1 MKLKIVLMAVVFCA
15 VATVAHAQG
24 GSVTSGCGDSPE
36 NPTAILALVGSAG
49 GFLAAARN
57 RFLRKK

>member
-1 MKLKIVLMAVVFCA
+1 MKLKISLMAVVFLA
-15 VATVAHAQG
+15 MAAVAHAQG
-24 GSVTSGCGDSPE
+24 GTVSSGCGASPE

-57 RFLRKK
+57 RFFRK